1 MKQVRDWNIINRW
14 EKDILSSKKT
24 IGYFQETILEYER
37 KNNDSESFISHK
49 QEILDIL
56 ISSFEKKNN
65 IFFFEAKTLVDST
78 FNPDSKYN
86 LKDYYQITDIIQQI
100 DAEKFFINQRIMMIE
115 KNKLF
120 IDETTKWIMAME
132 NELEKFK

>member
-65 IFFFEAKTLVDST
+65 IVFFEAKTLVDST

-100 DAEKFFINQRIMMIE
+100 DAEKFFINQRMMMIE

>member
-65 IFFFEAKTLVDST
+65 IVFFEAKTLVDST